1 MLQYPH
7 MVYKQNEKDM
17 QKLGDNLRNVREKAG
32 LTQAEVAEK
41 AGMKANYYAKIERG
55 EINTSFDKLMA
66 IKRALKAKSSEI
78 FPD

>member
-1 MLQYPH
+1 
-7 MVYKQNEKDM
+7 MVDKQFDKNRQELGN
-17 QKLGDNLRNVREKAG
+17 KLRMVREKRG
-32 LTQAEVAEK
+32 LTQVEVAEK
-41 AGMKANYYAKIERG
+41 TGMHANYYAKIERG